1 MDVDFNIL
9 PKGLQSVPR
18 RIQERVRSPQ
28 VSFSRAEVNEIGR
41 VRMEEEYNPAI
52 GQLFALGH
60 L

>member
-28 VSFSRAEVNEIGR
+28 VSLVNEIGR